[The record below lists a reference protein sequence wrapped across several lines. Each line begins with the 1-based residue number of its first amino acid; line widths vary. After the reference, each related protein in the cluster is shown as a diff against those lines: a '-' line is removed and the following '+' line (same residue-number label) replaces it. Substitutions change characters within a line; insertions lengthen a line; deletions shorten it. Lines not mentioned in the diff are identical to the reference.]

1 MAAMFTVFV
10 AANNLLIILVAI
22 SLRGILLDIILPIM
36 VISLNRNEV
45 HHGGDPHGYRACQN
59 AIDHLK
65 GKIASLWRVC
75 ARPQSSEDS
84 LKMRDDNR

>member
-10 AANNLLIILVAI
+10 AANNLIILVAI
-22 SLRGILLDIILPIM
+22 LLRGILLDIILPIM

-65 GKIASLWRVC
+65 GKIASVASLC
-75 ARPQSSEDS
+75 SSAE
-84 LKMRDDNR
+84 